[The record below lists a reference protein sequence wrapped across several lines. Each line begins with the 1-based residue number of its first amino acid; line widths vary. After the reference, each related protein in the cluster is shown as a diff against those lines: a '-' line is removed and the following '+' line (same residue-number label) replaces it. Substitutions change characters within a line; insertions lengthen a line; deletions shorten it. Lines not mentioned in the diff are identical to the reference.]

1 MERNKFRFRTGVVL
15 AALIL
20 TLCAFICLLYYYQ
33 IKVGVDEATT
43 TAINTYTVKE
53 SVPAARGIITSS
65 DGTVLIGNRTE
76 QQVTLDFT
84 EVSDYETQVY
94 TVRRLLQIC
103 QEQGVEWKDELPIS
117 QSAPYIFTN
126 TEGEVYSYEDSESG
140 QVKQTRLGRMC
151 EIMGWRQPTS
161 ASALMDEMKNT
172 FGLHGVDDATARNV
186 LGVLYSCYLRI
197 NEILWTDYVF
207 AEDVDINFIAVVKEE
222 RLPGVSVDP
231 VSQREIQTS
240 LAAHLLGQVGFITA
254 ENWEEGENYKAQ
266 GYDMDAIV
274 GLSGVEYAFEEYL
287 QGTKGERIITL
298 DNQGEMIDLV
308 DEIRATAGCGVE
320 LTLDMGV
327 QQATEE
333 ALDHYIPLLNNGEG
347 GGAAVM
353 VDVHNGA
360 VLSCASW
367 PTYDPTTME
376 YNDLWAGLSPLFNRA
391 LQGAYSPGS
400 TYKMVTAT
408 AGLESGIITPFT
420 EIEDT
425 GVIDYYGTPFR
436 CWLYRESYGTE
447 THGMENVTDALRDSC
462 NIFFY
467 QVGLQAGI
475 DTLTEYA
482 QAYGLGVPSGIELT
496 ENVGVN
502 AGPEYSESVGTTWYG
517 GNTLSAAIGQSD
529 NLFTPVQIANYV
541 ATLVNGG
548 TRYAAHLLQSVTA
561 ADGTVTEYEP
571 QVLNTVNLSPES
583 LAAIKQGMLAVVEH
597 TRAVSE
603 AFETLEENGIRVGAK
618 TGSAQVTGQE
628 NANGLFVCFA
638 PYDDPQ
644 VAICVAVEKG
654 GSGAATAVI
663 AAHMLEYYFGL
674 RENGEPIG
682 DEGAVRPEDGTEPG
696 PGEAGDHEDDDRNN
710 ADEPEEDAGA
720 GQDEDRE
727 DPNGGE
733 DHAPPPTEEDNE
745 PEDPGGGEPQQG
757 EDIPE
762 PEEGGNSPPPDGGPD
777 DNQGDGGGEE

>member
-15 AALIL
+15 AVLIL
-20 TLCAFICLLYYYQ
+20 TLCTFVCLLYYYQ
-33 IKVGVDEATT
+33 IKVGVDDATT
-43 TAINTYTVKE
+43 TAINTYTTRE
-53 SVPAARGIITSS
+53 SVPAARGVITSS
-65 DGTVLIGNRTE
+65 DGTVLIGNHTE
-76 QQVTLDFT
+76 YQVTLDFSD
-84 EVSDYETQVY
+84 VNDYETQVY

-103 QEQGVEWKDELPIS
+103 QEQGVEWQDELPIS
-117 QSAPYIFTN
+117 QTAPYIFTN
-126 TEGEVYSYEDSESG
+126 TEGEVYSYEDGESG
-140 QVKQTRLGRMC
+140 KTVQTRLGRMC
-151 EIMGWRQPTS
+151 EAMGWHELNS
-161 ASALMDEMKNT
+161 ATALMDEMKNT
-172 FGLHGVDDATARNV
+172 FGIHGVDDAAARNI
-186 LGVLYSCYLRI
+186 LGVLYSCHLRLK
-197 NEILWTDYVF
+197 EILWTSYDF
-207 AEDVDINFIAVVKEE
+207 ADDVDIDFIAVVKEE
-222 RLPGVSVDP
+222 GLPGVSIGP
-231 VSQREIQTS
+231 ITQREINTN

-274 GLSGVEYAFEEYL
+274 GLSGVEYAFESYL
-287 QGTKGERIITL
+287 QGTKGERTITL
-298 DNQGEMIDLV
+298 DNQGEVIDVEDTTL
-308 DEIRATAGCGVE
+308 ATAGDNVE
-320 LTLDMGV
+320 LTLDMGI
-327 QQATEE
+327 QAATEE
-333 ALDHYIPLLNNGEG
+333 ALDQYIPQLNNGEG

-436 CWLYRESYGTE
+436 CWLYRESDGTE

-467 QVGLQAGI
+467 QVGIQAGI

-482 QAYGLGVPSGIELT
+482 RAYGLGVPSGIELT

-529 NLFTPVQIANYV
+529 NLFTPLQIANYV

-583 LAAIKQGMLAVVEH
+583 LTAIKQGMLAVVEH
-597 TRAVSE
+597 TSTVSQAFAELE
-603 AFETLEENGIRVGAK
+603 ANGIRVGAK

-674 RENGEPIG
+674 REPGDPAGEG
-682 DEGAVRPEDGTEPG
+682 DANVPEDG
-696 PGEAGDHEDDDRNN
+696 GDADPDEDGYHAREDEE
-710 ADEPEEDAGA
+710 EPEEDSGVRR
-720 GQDEDRE
+720 DEDRE
-727 DPNGGE
+727 DP
-733 DHAPPPTEEDNE
+733 DHALPPDREEDE
-745 PEDPGGGEPQQG
+745 PEEDGGEPQQG
-757 EDIPE
+757 EDTPE
-762 PEEGGNSPPPDGGPD
+762 RSEDGNSPDPDGGQD

>member
-15 AALIL
+15 AVLLL
-20 TLCAFICLLYYYQ
+20 TLGTFVCLLYYYQ
-33 IKVGVDEATT
+33 IRVGVDATTT
-43 TAINTYTVKE
+43 TAINTYTTRE
-53 SVPAARGIITSS
+53 SVSAARGIITSS
-65 DGTVLIGNRTE
+65 DGTVLIDNQTQYR
-76 QQVTLDFT
+76 VTLDFS

-103 QEQGVEWKDELPIS
+103 QEQGVEWTDELPIS
-117 QSAPYIFTN
+117 QTAPYIFTN

-140 QVKQTRLGRMC
+140 QTVQTRLGRMC
-151 EIMGWRQPTS
+151 EAMGWHELTS
-161 ASALMDEMKNT
+161 ATALMDEMKET
-172 FGLHGVDDATARNV
+172 FGVHGVDDATARDI
-186 LGVLYSCYLRI
+186 LGVLYTCYLRI
-197 NEILWTDYVF
+197 NEIIWTSYDF
-207 AEDVDINFIAVVKEE
+207 ADDVDIDFIAIVKEE
-222 RLPGVSVDP
+222 GLPGISIDP
-231 VSQREIQTS
+231 VTQREIRTS
-240 LAAHLLGQVGFITA
+240 LAAHLLGQVGYISA

-274 GLSGVEYAFEEYL
+274 GLSGVEYAFESYL
-287 QGTKGERIITL
+287 QGIKGERIITL
-298 DNQGEMIDLV
+298 DNQGDVIGVEDTTL
-308 DEIRATAGCGVE
+308 ATAGYNVE
-320 LTLDMGV
+320 LTLDMGM
-327 QQATEE
+327 QAATEE
-333 ALDHYIPLLNNGEG
+333 ALDQYIPGLNNGEG

-353 VDVHNGA
+353 VDVNSGA

-408 AGLESGIITPFT
+408 AGLESGIITPYT

-425 GVIDYYGTPFR
+425 GVIDYYGTEFR

-467 QVGLQAGI
+467 QVGIQAGI

-496 ENVGVN
+496 ENVGIN

-529 NLFTPVQIANYV
+529 NLFTPLQIANYV

-571 QVLNTVNLSPES
+571 QVLNTVNLSASS
-583 LAAIKQGMLAVVEH
+583 LEAIKQGMLAVVEN
-597 TRAVSE
+597 TSTVSQAFARLE
-603 AFETLEENGIRVGAK
+603 ANGIRVGAK

-638 PYDDPQ
+638 PYDDPE

-663 AAHMLEYYFGL
+663 AAHILEEYFGL
-674 RENGEPIG
+674 NEDAEDSGEDDAGEPQEDDTDPDEDDTRASDDG
-682 DEGAVRPEDGTEPG
+682 D
-696 PGEAGDHEDDDRNN
+696 AGDDRRDDDRNTPDN
-710 ADEPEEDAGA
+710 GTGDAQLPADEDG
-720 GQDEDRE
+720 
-727 DPNGGE
+727 
-733 DHAPPPTEEDNE
+733 E
-745 PEDPGGGEPQQG
+745 PEDTGDEPQG
-757 EDIPE
+757 GDDPAPE
-762 PEEGGNSPPPDGGPD
+762 DGGDSQQPEDGLD
-777 DNQGDGGGEE
+777 DNQGDGGEEE